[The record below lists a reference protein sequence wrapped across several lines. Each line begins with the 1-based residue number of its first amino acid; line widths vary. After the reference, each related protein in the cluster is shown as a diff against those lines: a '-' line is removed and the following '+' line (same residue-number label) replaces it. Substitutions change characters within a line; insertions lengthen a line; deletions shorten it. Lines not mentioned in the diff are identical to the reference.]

1 MKYFNQ
7 LVTIKDLCDKK
18 EYRKADKLINQVY
31 ESQLENHDMIQE
43 ERNEMYLLMKR
54 ISNKIHW

>member
-7 LVTIKDLCDKK
+7 LVTVKDLCDKK

-54 ISNKIHW
+54 ISNKIR

>member
-7 LVTIKDLCDKK
+7 LVEVKDLCDRKQ
-18 EYRKADKLINQVY
+18 YRKADKLINQVY
-31 ESQLENHDMIQE
+31 ESQLENHDMISE

>member
-7 LVTIKDLCDKK
+7 LVEVKDLCDNKQ
-18 EYRKADKLINQVY
+18 YRKADKLINQIY

-43 ERNEMYLLMKR
+43 ERNEMYLLIKR
-54 ISNKIHW
+54 ISNRIYG

>member
-7 LVTIKDLCDKK
+7 LVEIKDLCDRKQ
-18 EYRKADKLINQVY
+18 YRKADKLINQVY
-31 ESQLENHDMIQE
+31 ESQLEKHDMILE

-54 ISNKIHW
+54 ISNKIHG

>member
-7 LVTIKDLCDKK
+7 LVEIKDLCDRKQ
-18 EYRKADKLINQVY
+18 YRKADKLINQVY
-31 ESQLENHDMIQE
+31 ESQLENHDMILE

-54 ISNKIHW
+54 ISNKIH

>member
-7 LVTIKDLCDKK
+7 LVEVKDLCDRKQ
-18 EYRKADKLINQVY
+18 YRKADKLINQVY

-54 ISNKIHW
+54 ISNKIH

>member
-7 LVTIKDLCDKK
+7 LVEVKDLCDRKQ
-18 EYRKADKLINQVY
+18 YRKADKLINQVY
-31 ESQLENHDMIQE
+31 ESQLENHDMISE

-54 ISNKIHW
+54 ISNKIH